1 MSLYWPEQNVALEIV
16 DDPASEPFDTV
27 AHPDATV
34 IRVTCTQIEDPEA
47 LDEVARQL
55 ALGMGSASP
64 RPMPFRSHVAEP
76 STGRCLIPRV
86 HNQFVYMLYLL
97 WRYNE
102 YPIGASYALR
112 I

>member
-47 LDEVARQL
+47 LD
-55 ALGMGSASP
+55 
-64 RPMPFRSHVAEP
+64 
-76 STGRCLIPRV
+76 
-86 HNQFVYMLYLL
+86 
-97 WRYNE
+97 
-102 YPIGASYALR
+102 
-112 I
+112 

>member
-47 LDEVARQL
+47 LDEVRPPARARHGIRPPPDRCRFGRTSQ
-55 ALGMGSASP
+55 SP
-64 RPMPFRSHVAEP
+64 PPDAV
-76 STGRCLIPRV
+76 
-86 HNQFVYMLYLL
+86 
-97 WRYNE
+97 
-102 YPIGASYALR
+102 
-112 I
+112 

>member
-34 IRVTCTQIEDPEA
+34 IRVTCTQIEDPPA
-47 LDEVARQL
+47 SSR
-55 ALGMGSASP
+55 SAWDPPSP